1 MSARPITIALTGL
14 LATMVAGCGITNP
27 YQTPSSN
34 RHAVTSSSTTSTST
48 TTTTTAAAAGDP
60 PSERGGTIP
69 PGAQAAQSKLVAGAS
84 SVTPRAALER
94 YASLYVNWQASN
106 LVARQRQLA
115 SRSLGLARAQALQAA
130 ASAGRDPQ
138 LTKSQ
143 VANQGQLIA
152 ITEGTG
158 AAAGEWVLVT
168 RERTTGQGDY
178 AGLPAS
184 LHVIY
189 AQLTHTNHG
198 WVVIQWNPQT

>member
-1 MSARPITIALTGL
+1 MSSRPITIALAGL
-14 LATMVAGCGITNP
+14 LATVIGGCGITNP
-27 YQTPSSN
+27 YQTRSRN

-48 TTTTTAAAAGDP
+48 TTTTAADAGDP

-69 PGAQAAQSKLVAGAS
+69 ASTQAAQSKLAADAS
-84 SVTPRAALER
+84 SLTPRAALER

-106 LVARQRQLA
+106 LAARQRQLT
-115 SRSLGLARAQALQAA
+115 SISEGPARAQALQAA
-130 ASAGRDPQ
+130 ASAAHDPE
-138 LTKSQ
+138 LTRSQ
-143 VANQGQLIA
+143 VANQGQVIA

-178 AGLPAS
+178 AGLPPA

-189 AQLTHTNHG
+189 AQLTHTSHG